1 LIDFENFHTLDP
13 EAVNTARALVNGERG
28 ESGFEPFMMTWM
40 GFNGW
45 MEAITGDDRDRHMI
59 NALADNRRATDA
71 YDNLLQGSAEF
82 HRQVRALSRLFP
94 VLDLRD
100 TRKKLGRDAFAR
112 LPGPALIL
120 ACQRASVKQVPDG
133 WVEGDTPTWPQVLR
147 TIYQIRCNLFHGG
160 KSPHNRRDRDLVRRA
175 QAVLTTFIDGSECF
189 DWR

>member
-1 LIDFENFHTLDP
+1 MPTNLVSAALGPLARLFALIAGY
-13 EAVNTARALVNGERG
+13 AVLGLALLITAEVLLRKL
-28 ESGFEPFMMTWM
+28 
-40 GFNGW
+40 FNVS
-45 MEAITGDDRDRHMI
+45 
-59 NALADNRRATDA
+59 
-71 YDNLLQGSAEF
+71 LQGSAEF